1 MRVTCYT
8 NLNIKSRYNF
18 VSFIMSKPKEF
29 TIKETVSLLETHRK
43 QQTVF
48 RIEKRLI
55 WLIALKQKRFKT
67 RQELANY
74 LGVSTRSQERWAIK
88 YQQGGIDG
96 LLSDKARHIKSRIL
110 TKEIHQGLEKRVNTR
125 DDPFLGYWD
134 AVDWVNSQYGV
145 SVSYHLLRYHLIK
158 HFKTKLK
165 SPRKSHYKK
174 DDQAVT
180 AFLKTT

>member
-1 MRVTCYT
+1 MA
-8 NLNIKSRYNF
+8 
-18 VSFIMSKPKEF
+18 KPKEF
-29 TIKETVSLLETHRK
+29 TIREAVSTLEMLRK
-43 QQTVF
+43 KQTNF

-55 WLIALKQKRFKT
+55 WLIELKQKRFKT
-67 RQELANY
+67 RHELANY
-74 LGVSTRSQERWAIK
+74 LGVSTRAQERWAIK
-88 YQQGGIDG
+88 YQQGGLKE
-96 LLSDKARHIKSRIL
+96 LLSDKPKKITSRII
-110 TKEIHQGLEKRVNTR
+110 TKEIHQGLEKRVNSS
-125 DDPFLGYWD
+125 DNPLLGYWD
-134 AVDWVNSQYGV
+134 AVDWVKSEYRV

>member
-1 MRVTCYT
+1 MA
-8 NLNIKSRYNF
+8 
-18 VSFIMSKPKEF
+18 KPKEF
-29 TIKETVSLLETHRK
+29 TIQEAISTLKSLRK

-48 RIEKRLI
+48 RLEKRII
-55 WLIALKQKRFKT
+55 WLLELKQKRFKT

-74 LGVSTRSQERWAIK
+74 LGVSTRAQERWSIK
-88 YQQGGIDG
+88 YQQGGIEE
-96 LLSDKARHIKSRIL
+96 LLSDKPKKRTSRII
-110 TKEIHQGLEKRVNTR
+110 TKEIHKGLEQRVNSS
-125 DDPFLGYWD
+125 DNPLLGYWD
-134 AVDWVNSQYGV
+134 AVDWVKSEYDV

-180 AFLKTT
+180 AFLKTTQYTK

>member
-1 MRVTCYT
+1 MTFYT
-8 NLNIKSRYNF
+8 NLNIKGRYNF

-29 TIKETVSLLETHRK
+29 TIKETVCLLERYRK

-55 WLIALKQKRFKT
+55 WLKALKQKRFKT
-67 RQELANY
+67 RQALANY

-96 LLSDKARHIKSRIL
+96 LLSDKARHIKSRII
-110 TKEIHQGLEKRVNTR
+110 TKEIHQGLEKRVNSS

>member
-1 MRVTCYT
+1 
-8 NLNIKSRYNF
+8 
-18 VSFIMSKPKEF
+18 MSKPKGF

-165 SPRKSHYKK
+165 SPRKSLN
-174 DDQAVT
+174 
-180 AFLKTT
+180 F

>member
-1 MRVTCYT
+1 M
-8 NLNIKSRYNF
+8 
-18 VSFIMSKPKEF
+18 
-29 TIKETVSLLETHRK
+29 
-43 QQTVF
+43 
-48 RIEKRLI
+48 
-55 WLIALKQKRFKT
+55 
-67 RQELANY
+67 
-74 LGVSTRSQERWAIK
+74 
-88 YQQGGIDG
+88 
-96 LLSDKARHIKSRIL
+96 LSDKARHIKSRIL